1 MLSLRIPSV
10 NLLCNKCYL
19 HVLMTYCLRPQQ
31 NINFLANYLVGKD
44 IIQRF
49 TVNLQFTNSEISLF
63 PNGVCLF
70 RGNDGITRTICGI
83 CLRLTIE

>member
-31 NINFLANYLVGKD
+31 NINFLANYLSGLVGKD

-49 TVNLQFTNSEISLF
+49 TVNLQ
-63 PNGVCLF
+63 
-70 RGNDGITRTICGI
+70 
-83 CLRLTIE
+83 